1 MLCGWSNKVHACI
14 VYSQLTSIQAV
25 HRQSTRQSWKHPVAD
40 SDDVDVTAHRSWWPM
55 TMIRMMTVLEAMMMM
70 M

>member
-1 MLCGWSNKVHACI
+1 MGSWGSRDGLLDI
-14 VYSQLTSIQAV
+14 RTSTQAV

-40 SDDVDVTAHRSWWPM
+40 NGDVDVTVHRSWWPT
-55 TMIRMMTVLEAMMMM
+55 TMIRIMMTVLEAMMMLM

>member
-1 MLCGWSNKVHACI
+1 MNEQSECICTI

-40 SDDVDVTAHRSWWPM
+40 NGDVDVTVHRSWWPM
-55 TMIRMMTVLEAMMMM
+55 TMIMMTVLEAMMMLM